1 MEICKSRPLFIGTTV
16 RWKWQVRKRQ
26 LGLLYSLYT
35 ERKETPG
42 KGDVIHMRSSSSCS
56 NESDGQHSSR
66 GVKTKSLRRDE

>member
-1 MEICKSRPLFIGTTV
+1 MRCIHNHLWITENIVSV
-16 RWKWQVRKRQ
+16 QW
-26 LGLLYSLYT
+26 YSEK

-66 GVKTKSLRRDE
+66 GVKTKNLRRDE